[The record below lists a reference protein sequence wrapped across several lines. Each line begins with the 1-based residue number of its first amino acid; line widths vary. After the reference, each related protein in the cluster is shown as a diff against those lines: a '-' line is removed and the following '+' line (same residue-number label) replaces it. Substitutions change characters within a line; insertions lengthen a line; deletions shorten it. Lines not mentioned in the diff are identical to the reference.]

1 MAEFLQNLSLF
12 PLVLTLGA
20 YQFGLWCQKKGK
32 SPIFNP
38 ILIAVIVVIG
48 VLLLFGIDL
57 EQYQA
62 GNKVITWLL
71 TPATVCLALPLYQQI
86 KVLKKNLPA
95 IFAGIAAGTLS
106 CLGFILLFCALF
118 RLDTAISISL
128 LPKSITTAIGMEL
141 SEKNGGLAAL
151 TTAAILITGILGNL
165 AAPMLC
171 KLFRFHDPVT
181 QGVAIGTSA
190 HALGTARANEMG
202 AIQGAAS
209 SLSLVIAGVL
219 TVILFPFA
227 CMLL

>member
-12 PLVLTLGA
+12 PLVLTMGA
-20 YQFGLWCQKKGK
+20 FLFGQWCQKKGK
-32 SPIFNP
+32 HPLLNP
-38 ILIAVIVVIG
+38 LLIAAVIVIG
-48 VLLLFGIDL
+48 VLLLFKVDV
-57 EQYQA
+57 QVYQD
-62 GNKVITWLL
+62 GMKTISWLL

-95 IFAGIAAGTLS
+95 IFAGIVAGTLS
-106 CLGFILLFCALF
+106 CLGFILLFCAYG
-118 RLDTAISISL
+118 RLDTAISVSL
-128 LPKSITTAIGMEL
+128 LPKSITTAIAIEL
-141 SEKNGGLAAL
+141 SEDNGGIVAL
-151 TTAAILITGILGNL
+151 TTASILITGIVGNV

-171 KLFRFHDPVT
+171 KLFRFRDPVA

-190 HALGTARANEMG
+190 HALGTVRANEMG

-209 SLSLVIAGVL
+209 SLSLVVAGVL